1 VLGRSGG
8 HTALFV
14 PFQAQLFTEGVAVS
28 PVVCWISPMMSMGV
42 MRLKEKEM
50 IDYPGID
57 YVGVGSFIQMISE
70 SKQVVFL

>member
-1 VLGRSGG
+1 
-8 HTALFV
+8 
-14 PFQAQLFTEGVAVS
+14 
-28 PVVCWISPMMSMGV
+28 MSMGV
-42 MRLKEKEM
+42 MGLKEEEM